1 MFPVHLES
9 LCTCLVW
16 CMTWL
21 TMWLQANTSLNKDAK
36 LLNKIASWVQHIGKE
51 QHLVT
56 QWVYSRLIFE
66 NCVQIFSILAD
77 ILSADLSITEEICLK
92 SPTLTVDFFLSPFN
106 AVSFHSIYLKPQPVH
121 PVFAFPSELT
131 LLSCVA
137 ASGATPFRISL
148 CLIPLSL
155 FRLVFPWFLFF
166 IFLLFSHSVVFNS
179 LQCQGLQQARLLCPL
194 YLLEFAQTHVHWV
207 GDAIQPSHPVS
218 PFSSCPQ
225 SFPASG
231 SFPMN
236 RLFTSD
242 GQSIGASASVS
253 VLPMNIQG

>member
-21 TMWLQANTSLNKDAK
+21 TMLLQANTSLNKDAK

-137 ASGATPFRISL
+137 ASGATVEQRLWSQIYLNLNTASTL
-148 CLIPLSL
+148 LYVSEL
-155 FRLVFPWFLFF
+155 FYHFMIW
-166 IFLLFSHSVVFNS
+166 LLH
-179 LQCQGLQQARLLCPL
+179 L
-194 YLLEFAQTHVHWV
+194 
-207 GDAIQPSHPVS
+207 
-218 PFSSCPQ
+218 
-225 SFPASG
+225 
-231 SFPMN
+231 
-236 RLFTSD
+236 
-242 GQSIGASASVS
+242 
-253 VLPMNIQG
+253 

>member
-1 MFPVHLES
+1 MHLFGVMYD
-9 LCTCLVW
+9 LVDHVV
-16 CMTWL
+16 
-21 TMWLQANTSLNKDAK
+21 TSQYFSEQRCKTPEQNSK
-36 LLNKIASWVQHIGKE
+36 L
-51 QHLVT
+51 
-56 QWVYSRLIFE
+56 
-66 NCVQIFSILAD
+66 
-77 ILSADLSITEEICLK
+77 
-92 SPTLTVDFFLSPFN
+92 SPTYRKRAASCDSVGLFQVNIWKLCSNLLHPCWYSVCWSINYRGNLLKIPALTVDFFLPPFK

-121 PVFAFPSELT
+121 PIFTFPSELT

-148 CLIPLSL
+148 CLIPINL

-166 IFLLFSHSVVFNS
+166 IFLLLFSHSVVFNS

-207 GDAIQPSHPVS
+207 GDAIQPSHTVS
-218 PFSSCPQ
+218 PLSSCPQ

-236 RLFTSD
+236 RLFTAD